1 MVRRSLKKRKVLA
14 AFMSVAFVSTAF
26 TPPGCTFRVDEDTLQ
41 QLIGLMGSVQSE
53 GEFGVNG
60 SWASQPD
67 GQEPGVE
74 EREDEF
80 ASDRES
86 DSAQD

>member
-41 QLIGLMGSVQSE
+41 QLIGLMGSLETQ
-53 GEFGVNG
+53 GEFSG
-60 SWASQPD
+60 SWQSSPD
-67 GQEPGVE
+67 GQEPMVE
-74 EREDEF
+74 EGEGGFEDEH
-80 ASDRES
+80 EP
-86 DSAQD
+86 DSEHD